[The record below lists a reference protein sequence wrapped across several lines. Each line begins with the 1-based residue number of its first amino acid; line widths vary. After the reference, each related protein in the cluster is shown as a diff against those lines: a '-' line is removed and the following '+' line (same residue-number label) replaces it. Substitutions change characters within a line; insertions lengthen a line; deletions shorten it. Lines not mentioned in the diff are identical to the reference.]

1 MHDTNGIW
9 QYLIQSNENF
19 FILYHK
25 QNYHSLKTQKNFLKN
40 FNNWVLNQ
48 TLNFN
53 KLKLMILVNLSWINN
68 LNNQSMMQMF
78 FTNLFIIS
86 SKKYNW
92 KVLILLLLLL
102 LLLFLRFLFI
112 LLLMEIEIMVSFLL
126 KEYLLQMQLLPIFRS
141 YYFFNLSCFSFQEL
155 KKIIYLKGIMD

>member
-92 KVLILLLLLL
+92 KVLILLL
-102 LLLFLRFLFI
+102 
-112 LLLMEIEIMVSFLL
+112 MEIEIMVSFLL